1 MTNVDLLC
9 LNAEWGDFQS
19 SAPNVIHDS
28 NEPSEFNNSPC
39 GGAALKESADEER
52 ESPHSRV
59 ELFPE
64 HDADHETGVVERNGK
79 DHLFVETSSRNGNNN
94 NNNTESREA
103 APIIE
108 ITDMV
113 SPPSGLIPSM
123 DDEEPAGDAPMQRGS
138 ASKTPVP
145 EAPAQAPA
153 PAPAPVT
160 RARASFPAVPA
171 CSEVQSEGG
180 ELFSELDPMKII
192 NAGQSLEQWSEL
204 SLLDHSVSSSSR
216 STKNRHPHQ
225 AHPPSTQA
233 APALS
238 MAEIEQL
245 EPSVVIPKQEES
257 GDLMDFLD
265 EFDPVP
271 KMDPVIR
278 PSTVSDAREKQEEPI
293 ITSPKNNDTLLSS
306 VIHDASRQAAVG
318 SKQPAVT
325 RDAKVKVA
333 LQPPETHD
341 FSPDPT
347 SDSPPKSPEHRPAVE
362 SEDVVLEDH
371 EKKSIAVYD
380 KGEKHMV
387 GWYADT
393 CKADIREAIL
403 CACDAI
409 MNSGFV
415 LREVTEGSAGDDDT
429 VGANGRVY
437 EFEDFDQLR
446 SGFSYILEPAKERE
460 DLKDITGD
468 KNRRLQIQIEPMLHV
483 EAQKAVEN
491 MRRGANL
498 LKHTRYGFP
507 HLRQFQLSEDR
518 KRLLW
523 YSGAK
528 TKNDSVIIMDSVDE
542 ILLGQ
547 QTATFSNYRLPML
560 EHLSFSIKHNGKTLD
575 LTCKDEFEFDH
586 WVTGLK
592 ALLYHNKNRML
603 SKAELLAHS
612 KRFEKAIKKN
622 NLGIKLTTLPE
633 VREKGHVGLDD
644 CIEIVSHTTSQLDA
658 KLDRLRERLKA
669 VSAQVSKLDFH
680 ASAEMEVDV
689 AILSGQGPAY
699 ASVFREIEDSQDEE
713 MEIRRMLELVE
724 ETSGVLQTAQNEL
737 LALQKQKDE
746 EEREAAEARNSDAP
760 PTVAGRKEKK
770 RMAKG
775 NKYIDQL
782 LWKAEVDLENV
793 EDMYVRHLDNPREAT
808 LPFSVSVAEINAR
821 LSRTAQEV
829 EDVVLQKF
837 REMRGW
843 FGP

>member
-28 NEPSEFNNSPC
+28 HEPSEFNNSPC
-39 GGAALKESADEER
+39 GGTVLKENAEEER
-52 ESPHSRV
+52 ESAHSHA

-64 HDADHETGVVERNGK
+64 HETEDEPRPPNGK
-79 DHLFVETSSRNGNNN
+79 KEEMDIINGNN
-94 NNNTESREA
+94 TAESREA

-108 ITDMV
+108 ITDMMM
-113 SPPSGLIPSM
+113 SPPSVIPST
-123 DDEEPAGDAPMQRGS
+123 DEEPVVAPTI
-138 ASKTPVP
+138 TPEP
-145 EAPAQAPA
+145 EEPTPA

-160 RARASFPAVPA
+160 RACASFPAVSA
-171 CSEVQSEGG
+171 YSEVPSEGG

-204 SLLDHSVSSSSR
+204 SLLEQSMSSSSR
-216 STKNRHPHQ
+216 STKNRQSHPGG
-225 AHPPSTQA
+225 HPTSTQA
-233 APALS
+233 APVLS
-238 MAEIEQL
+238 MSEIEQL

-278 PSTVSDAREKQEEPI
+278 PSQVRVSEEERREEII
-293 ITSPKNNDTLLSS
+293 ITPPENNDTLLSS
-306 VIHDASRQAAVG
+306 VIHDSSRQAAVG
-318 SKQPAVT
+318 SKQPVVL
-325 RDAKVKVA
+325 RDAYVKLASLPREA
-333 LQPPETHD
+333 LD
-341 FSPDPT
+341 FSPDSKT
-347 SDSPPKSPEHRPAVE
+347 DSPPKSPEHRPAIE
-362 SEDVVLEDH
+362 HEDVVLEDH
-371 EKKSIAVYD
+371 EKRNIAVYD
-380 KGEKHMV
+380 KGERHMV

-415 LREVTEGSAGDDDT
+415 LREVTEGSAGNDDT
-429 VGANGRVY
+429 NGANGRVY
-437 EFEDFDQLR
+437 EFEDFDQLQ
-446 SGFSYILEPAKERE
+446 SGYSYILEPAKERE
-460 DLKDITGD
+460 DLRDITGD
-468 KNRRLQIQIEPMLHV
+468 KNRRLQIQVDPMLHV
-483 EAQKAVEN
+483 EAQKAIEN

-507 HLRQFQLSEDR
+507 HLRQFQLSEDK

-528 TKNDSVIIMDSVDE
+528 RKDDSVIIMDSVDE

-560 EHLSFSIKHNGKTLD
+560 EHLSFSIKHSGKTLD

-689 AILSGQGPAY
+689 SILSGQGPAY

-724 ETSGVLQTAQNEL
+724 ETNGVLQTAQNEL

-746 EEREAAEARNSDAP
+746 EEREAAEARNSDTP
-760 PTVAGRKEKK
+760 PIAAGRKEKK

-808 LPFSVSVAEINAR
+808 LPFSVSVADINAR

-837 REMRGW
+837 REVRGW